1 MFCFFTEKPMGP
13 NSYTTAITMVLKLL
27 GLSLIYLLHLGRGIA
42 PGVLEMEEVG
52 GLDKR
57 ALGNW
62 ATDVFGSHYD
72 TKLPLSAMRAM
83 SGHDARRGYFYHPRS
98 QFKGDETH
106 THLPSLLFPWVDEAL
121 KDTMN
126 TSNHTAYGFL
136 SLLKNLR
143 WVILQ
148 DAAVMMAKSNRSHYL
163 YDEMFKDVFQSKTFQ
178 DYSKKMADHLGVQEK
193 MDPNKL
199 GTLTETVLPYVNGN
213 LLKVNTTLNTI
224 DDTVARLSQDVIAMD
239 SNVADN
245 ITEQSR
251 VIKQLW
257 DKEKDL
263 IAQEYQKLA
272 TIKNIIEITDSLRQ
286 KATNLLESDIVQV
299 DDVILGND
307 ILVTNNTNTMN
318 SIVAI
323 PTTEM
328 VPFKPAPYTIPLKF
342 DSFQCIKTHYE
353 KEIIPRNN
361 SKSIAWR
368 KHLSSSE
375 KRRLQR
381 VNRVMIAFHK
391 IITEDKSKC
400 IDEIVSCFQDYY
412 KVHNRNLAKL
422 ADPFARDILNK
433 RKSD

>member
-1 MFCFFTEKPMGP
+1 
-13 NSYTTAITMVLKLL
+13 
-27 GLSLIYLLHLGRGIA
+27 
-42 PGVLEMEEVG
+42 
-52 GLDKR
+52 
-57 ALGNW
+57 
-62 ATDVFGSHYD
+62 
-72 TKLPLSAMRAM
+72 
-83 SGHDARRGYFYHPRS
+83 
-98 QFKGDETH
+98 
-106 THLPSLLFPWVDEAL
+106 
-121 KDTMN
+121 
-126 TSNHTAYGFL
+126 
-136 SLLKNLR
+136 
-143 WVILQ
+143 
-148 DAAVMMAKSNRSHYL
+148 
-163 YDEMFKDVFQSKTFQ
+163 
-178 DYSKKMADHLGVQEK
+178 
-193 MDPNKL
+193 
-199 GTLTETVLPYVNGN
+199 
-213 LLKVNTTLNTI
+213 
-224 DDTVARLSQDVIAMD
+224 
-239 SNVADN
+239 
-245 ITEQSR
+245 
-251 VIKQLW
+251 
-257 DKEKDL
+257 
-263 IAQEYQKLA
+263 
-272 TIKNIIEITDSLRQ
+272 
-286 KATNLLESDIVQV
+286 
-299 DDVILGND
+299 
-307 ILVTNNTNTMN
+307 MN